1 MVDPEEDA
9 DEHCEPTFNILCAL
23 TTIHLVKLS
32 EDSGVPSR
40 SRLPRDY
47 DYYLLRS

>member
-40 SRLPRDY
+40 SLPRDY
-47 DYYLLRS
+47 DDNLLRS